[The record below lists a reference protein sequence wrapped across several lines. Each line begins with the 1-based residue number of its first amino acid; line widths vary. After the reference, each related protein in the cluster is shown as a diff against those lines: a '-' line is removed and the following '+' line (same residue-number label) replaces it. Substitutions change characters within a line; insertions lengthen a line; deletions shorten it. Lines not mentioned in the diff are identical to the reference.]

1 MAAGPL
7 GRPEADAGS
16 PSVRAGNGSRA
27 GPVPVAQVAQQEQ
40 ADRSPH
46 DQWLA
51 DVAHDSNR
59 RLTRMATMEA
69 QHVCDETEH
78 LAVQHGQALFAVFG
92 RHDGKAKQM
101 PLVATLDKAEIKYD
115 QVTSTFVAKAELV
128 IRGGSLQEISAY
140 LMEYDSRHM
149 QARLGDVDI
158 RDELREIVNPHHLV
172 IFYYCF

>member
-1 MAAGPL
+1 
-7 GRPEADAGS
+7 
-16 PSVRAGNGSRA
+16 
-27 GPVPVAQVAQQEQ
+27 
-40 ADRSPH
+40 
-46 DQWLA
+46 
-51 DVAHDSNR
+51 
-59 RLTRMATMEA
+59 MEA
-69 QHVCDETEH
+69 QHVYDETEH

-172 IFYYCF
+172 IFYECKPPPPFRHRTFLNVYVWQKLSETQHRERCAYRAAQVGGHRR